1 MSDAKGMAIEESIA
15 KYEGQECKFCGV
27 VLETD
32 VNWTP
37 STRHRSCR
45 SCYSEKIQKHNTKNN
60 AVNNPLQMRVNGKY
74 ISRKHPLYK
83 PGNYKTFNDAAFSS
97 LVNYVNSTEGEV
109 YVISNPAWENWY
121 KIGKAVDARDR
132 WNSYQ
137 TSSPHRDYVLITSK
151 VVKNRGV
158 AEKMAHSLAEGLCKK
173 RANEWF
179 YIENLGKA
187 DFDKLL
193 GIVEYM
199 IEEKIQ
205 NDRISTT

>member
-1 MSDAKGMAIEESIA
+1 M
-15 KYEGQECKFCGV
+15 
-27 VLETD
+27 
-32 VNWTP
+32 
-37 STRHRSCR
+37 
-45 SCYSEKIQKHNTKNN
+45 
-60 AVNNPLQMRVNGKY
+60 
-74 ISRKHPLYK
+74 
-83 PGNYKTFNDAAFSS
+83 
-97 LVNYVNSTEGEV
+97 

-158 AEKMAHSLAEGLCKK
+158 AERMAHSLAEGLCKK